1 MAEES
6 DLEKTEPATP
16 RRLEKAREEGQVV
29 RSRELNTFLLLAAG
43 VGGLWFGAGG
53 LYRSLHMAVHAGLW
67 IDPRVA
73 RDTGA
78 MLSVS
83 WESALQVALTLLP
96 LFALLAAVAIFSSA
110 LLGRSEERRVGKE
123 CVSTC
128 RSRWSP

>member
-1 MAEES
+1 
-6 DLEKTEPATP
+6 
-16 RRLEKAREEGQVV
+16 
-29 RSRELNTFLLLAAG
+29 
-43 VGGLWFGAGG
+43 
-53 LYRSLHMAVHAGLW
+53 MAVHAGLW

-110 LLGRSEERRVGKE
+110 LLGGFLLSGKALAPNFRSEEHTSELQSLMRISYAVFCLHKKNRQEVKTE
-123 CVSTC
+123 AD
-128 RSRWSP
+128 